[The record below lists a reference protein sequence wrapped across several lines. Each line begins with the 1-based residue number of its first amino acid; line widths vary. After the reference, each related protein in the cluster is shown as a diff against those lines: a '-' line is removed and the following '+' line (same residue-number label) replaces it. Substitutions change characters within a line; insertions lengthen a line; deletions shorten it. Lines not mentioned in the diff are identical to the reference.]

1 MSPITE
7 DDIADYLVNTPD
19 FFERHA
25 SLLATVQLTH
35 PQSHRAVGLQERQ
48 AQMLR
53 DKIKGLEHRIM
64 DMIRHGNEN
73 MILTDKLHRWS
84 CDLLVAPPEHLVESA
99 VDNIRELFQV
109 PQVTLRLWGVN
120 EAHSQAAYAQGVTE
134 AVQELAASLDTPY
147 VGPNTGYEA
156 VQWLTEPAQAAS
168 LALLALRAAPG
179 QSPFGLLVLASPDG
193 QRFNSHRFA
202 GALGRVGRCCAVGL
216 ARTPGLKPCLNQ
228 ANSSRWQRRTLIR

>member
-1 MSPITE
+1 MTKPEPMSPITE

-35 PQSHRAVGLQERQ
+35 PQNHRAVGLQERQ

-84 CDLLVAPPEHLVESA
+84 CDLLVAQPEYLAESA
-99 VDNIRELFQV
+99 MENIRELFQV
-109 PQVTLRLWGVN
+109 PQLALRLWSLD
-120 EAHSQAAYAQGVTE
+120 EAHSHAGYAQGVTE
-134 AVQELAASLDTPY
+134 AVKELATSLDTPY

-156 VQWLTEPAQAAS
+156 VQWLPEPTQAAS

-179 QSPFGLLVLASPDG
+179 QPPFGLLVLASPDA
-193 QRFNSHRFA
+193 QRFNSQMGTDLLERLAELA
-202 GALGRVGRCCAVGL
+202 GAALSVLRD
-216 ARTPGLKPCLNQ
+216 
-228 ANSSRWQRRTLIR
+228 

>member
-1 MSPITE
+1 MTTPEPMSPITE

-84 CDLLVAPPEHLVESA
+84 CDLLAAPPEHLVESA
-99 VDNIRELFQV
+99 VDNIRDLFQV

-156 VQWLTEPAQAAS
+156 VQWLAEPAQAAS

-179 QSPFGLLVLASPDG
+179 QTPFGLLVLASPDA
-193 QRFNSHRFA
+193 QRFNSQMGTDLLERLAELA
-202 GALGRVGRCCAVGL
+202 GAALSVLRA
-216 ARTPGLKPCLNQ
+216 
-228 ANSSRWQRRTLIR
+228 

>member
-1 MSPITE
+1 MTTPEPMSPITE

-25 SLLATVQLTH
+25 SLLASVQLTH

-84 CDLLVAPPEHLVESA
+84 CDLLVAQPEHLAESA
-99 VDNIRELFQV
+99 LENIRELFQV
-109 PQVTLRLWGVN
+109 PQVALRLWSLD
-120 EAHSQAAYAQGVTE
+120 EAHGQAPYAQGVTD
-134 AVQELAASLDTPY
+134 AVKDLATSLDTPY

-156 VQWLTEPAQAAS
+156 VQWLPEPTQAAS

-179 QSPFGLLVLASPDG
+179 QAPFGLLVLASPDA
-193 QRFNSHRFA
+193 QRFNSQMGTDLLERLAELA
-202 GALGRVGRCCAVGL
+202 GAALSVLRA
-216 ARTPGLKPCLNQ
+216 
-228 ANSSRWQRRTLIR
+228 

>member
-1 MSPITE
+1 MTTPEPMSPITE

-99 VDNIRELFQV
+99 VDNIRDLFQV
-109 PQVTLRLWGVN
+109 PQVTLRVWGVD
-120 EAHSQAAYAQGVTE
+120 EAHSQASYAQGVTE

-156 VQWLTEPAQAAS
+156 VQWLAEPAQAAS

-179 QSPFGLLVLASPDG
+179 QTPFGLLVLASPDA
-193 QRFNSHRFA
+193 QRFNSQMGTDLLERLAELA
-202 GALGRVGRCCAVGL
+202 GAALSVLRA
-216 ARTPGLKPCLNQ
+216 
-228 ANSSRWQRRTLIR
+228 